1 MTSCLELG
9 LTDPKPT
16 FNSLPSKVKV
26 CIDLIQHIFNQYF
39 TSIPPMKT
47 SDDFRGYKSG
57 LLVEKWLNISRKV
70 REKQLFTS
78 VMQKL
83 F

>member
-1 MTSCLELG
+1 
-9 LTDPKPT
+9 
-16 FNSLPSKVKV
+16 
-26 CIDLIQHIFNQYF
+26 
-39 TSIPPMKT
+39 MKT